1 MTTRTGSRKHFRF
14 WRNKYRE
21 DAAYDVLLPRRPRRR
36 WLRTVLLIAVPL
48 TLLLWFLPAIAAHSP
63 LLPWLVSR
71 ALAGRGP
78 TVEIGSA
85 SLGWFSPIELQQ
97 VVIGRPNEKPAA
109 EIPRIVSSK
118 SLFGLITDRA
128 WLGSFRLER
137 PRIAAVWRK
146 DGSNWEDIL
155 APWMKST
162 EPSEPV
168 ALEIQIVDGTIE
180 WIDHVRQQSR
190 QIESVEAVCA
200 LSRDRPQL
208 IDVRISGRIADREP
222 GTFEA
227 KISMRQ
233 TESGQFSLTT
243 KSLPLALAD
252 APLLRFSGGWQIAG
266 RLDGAVLGQWGGSAE
281 QVSAQADMKTRG
293 FALKGEPLKE
303 ERIALNQLELVVR
316 TEGKGHTVEIPRAEI
331 NSELG
336 QIDLSGNLDLSKFET
351 VEFADALLA
360 QQGELRGQL
369 DLARLAA
376 LLPGTLRIR
385 PETKVTSGKVEMSLQ
400 SQRVEQCMQWTA
412 SAHAA
417 NFVAEDRGREIRWDK
432 PISMRIDARQ
442 SPRGFVIDLLSCE
455 SDFLRVNAAGDFDDL
470 AGNAQF
476 ELEKLVKQ
484 LEHFVDLTD
493 FRLNGQGWARGRWK
507 KLANGDF
514 DSTFDLEVVQLGFR
528 LPSGTQWNEPN
539 LSLAVSVRGRTDW
552 TAMASATRIDRFD
565 LEARTAT
572 ENLIVRTTAPVVDI
586 QGAWP
591 LDLRFAGKLDSLL
604 GRAAS
609 FVPIEPWQAT
619 GTVALSAAGSV
630 SAEGVHLRDLRA
642 TGESVKVTGPWLDLA
657 EQKIELTAAGSWQ
670 KKSGQVSVP
679 TLTLASSA
687 LTARGEN
694 WTMST
699 TEGKF
704 APSGQT
710 SFQADLARIASWFP
724 TKSPNRP
731 QVAGTAVGML
741 KFASPGTATRLQFDT
756 DINQLTIRDR
766 TGVVFNEPRI
776 QLAAAGDWD
785 RSMGVLR
792 IERGELASSAV
803 SLGMGGTLTTTAT
816 TKATTPPP
824 SLGAA
829 ATATTPAST
838 ATPATAAS
846 LSGACN
852 YDLDRLTLLMRP
864 YIGSQVQFSGR
875 HSAQWNYQGGLNPA
889 EARGEI
895 ALPWQSALLFGF
907 PIGAGTLRA
916 RLGDGWITCD
926 PCELSVS
933 GGKVVLAPRVS
944 LGPKSE
950 LLLPAGKCMEQVHI
964 TPEMCARAMMYALPV
979 LADVTEVQGSFSLEL
994 EGARIPLD
1002 DPAQSDI
1009 AGRILIHSI
1018 DVGPGPLIRELALLL
1033 GRAVPGKLRRES
1045 VVPFRMVQG
1054 RVYHQG
1060 MELIFPDITIRT
1072 QGSVGLDQSLALL
1085 IEMPPPPKW
1094 IEPLANTPAAAALK
1108 NQTLR
1113 IPLAGTLSRPAL
1125 DRKAVDDYN
1134 RQFIRN
1140 AAGNVIDD
1148 VLNRQLDR
1156 LLNPPKR

>member
-1 MTTRTGSRKHFRF
+1 MTTRTGSRRHFRF

-21 DAAYDVLLPRRPRRR
+21 DAAYDAPPPRRPRRR
-36 WLRTVLLIAVPL
+36 WLRTVLLFAVPL
-48 TLLLWFLPAIAAHSP
+48 TLLLWFLPTIIAHSP

-71 ALAGRGP
+71 ALADRGP

-85 SLGWFSPIELQQ
+85 SLGWFSPIELRQ
-97 VVIGRPNEKPAA
+97 VVVGRSNEKPAA
-109 EIPRIVSSK
+109 EIPRLVSSK
-118 SLFGLITDRA
+118 SLFGFITDRA
-128 WLGSFRLER
+128 WLGSFLIER
-137 PRIAAVWRK
+137 PRIAVVWRK

-155 APWMKST
+155 SPWMKST

-168 ALEIQIVDGTIE
+168 ALEIKIVDGTIE
-180 WIDHVRQQSR
+180 WIDQARQQSR
-190 QIESVEAVCA
+190 KIEAVEAACA

-208 IDVRISGRIADREP
+208 IDVRVSGRVVDGEP

-243 KSLPLALAD
+243 HALPLALAD
-252 APLLRFSGGWQIAG
+252 APLSRFSGGWQLAG
-266 RLDGAVLGQWGGSAE
+266 RLDGAMLGQWGGSAE
-281 QVSAQADMKTRG
+281 KVSAQADMKTRG
-293 FALKGEPLKE
+293 FTLKGEALKD
-303 ERIALNQLELVVR
+303 ERISLNQFELVVR
-316 TEGKGHTVEIPRAEI
+316 AEGKGRIVEIPRAQI

-336 QIDLSGNLDLSKFET
+336 QIDLSGSMDLAAFET
-351 VEFADALLA
+351 SALTDALLA
-360 QQGELRGQL
+360 QQGELRGEL

-385 PETKVTSGKVEMSLQ
+385 PETKLTSGKVEMSLQ
-400 SQRVEQCMQWTA
+400 SRRGEQGMQWVA

-417 NFVAEDRGREIRWDK
+417 NIAAEDRGRTIRWDK
-432 PISMRIDARQ
+432 PISMRIDARKV
-442 SPRGFVIDLLSCE
+442 PRGFVIDLLSCE
-455 SDFLRVNAAGDFDDL
+455 SEFLRVNAAGDFDDL

-476 ELEKLVKQ
+476 ELEKLMEQ
-484 LEHFVDLTD
+484 LEQFVDLTD
-493 FRLNGQGWARGRWK
+493 FRLHGQGWARGRWK

-514 DSTFDLEVVQLGFR
+514 DTTFDLEVTQLGFR
-528 LPSGTQWNEPN
+528 LPNGTQWNEPN
-539 LSLAVSVRGRTDW
+539 LSLAVSARGRTDW
-552 TAMASATRIDRFD
+552 AALASATRIDRFD
-565 LEARTAT
+565 LEARTAA
-572 ENLIVRTTAPVVDI
+572 ENLIVRTTAPIVDVR
-586 QGAWP
+586 GAWP

-604 GRAAS
+604 GRAAA
-609 FVPIEPWQAT
+609 FVSVEPWQAR
-619 GTVALSAAGSV
+619 GTLALSAAGSV

-642 TGESVKVTGPWLDLA
+642 TAESVKVIGPWLDMT
-657 EQKIELTAAGSWQ
+657 EQKIELTASGSWQ

-679 TLTLASSA
+679 SLTLASSA

-694 WTMST
+694 WTVTT

-710 SFQADLARIASWFP
+710 SFQADLARIAAWFP
-724 TKSPNRP
+724 AKSPNSP
-731 QVAGTAVGML
+731 QIAGTAVGSL
-741 KFASPGTATRLQFDT
+741 KFASPGAATRLQFDT
-756 DINQLTIRDR
+756 DINQLTIRDQ

-785 RSMGVLR
+785 RSLGVLR

-803 SLGMGGTLTTTAT
+803 SLGMGGTLTTTAV
-816 TKATTPPP
+816 ATTPQPG
-824 SLGAA
+824 LVAA
-829 ATATTPAST
+829 ATT
-838 ATPATAAS
+838 ATNPTAKPTAGTSAS

-852 YDLDRLTLLMRP
+852 YDLDRVTMLMRP
-864 YIGSQVQFSGR
+864 FIGPQVQFSGR
-875 HSAQWNYQGGLNPA
+875 HSAQWNYQGGFNPA

-895 ALPWQSALLFGF
+895 ALPWQSAMLFGF

-916 RLGDGWITCD
+916 HLGDGWVTCD

-944 LGPKSE
+944 LGPKYE
-950 LLLPAGKCMEQVHI
+950 LLLPSGKCMERIQI

-979 LADVTEVQGSFSLEL
+979 LAEVTEVQGTFSVEL

-1002 DPAQSDI
+1002 NPAQSDI

-1045 VVPFRMVQG
+1045 IVPFRMVQG

-1060 MELIFPDITIRT
+1060 MELIFPDVTIRT

-1094 IEPLANTPAAAALK
+1094 IEALGNTPAAAALK

-1113 IPLAGTLSRPAL
+1113 IPLAGTLSRPTL
-1125 DRKAVDDYN
+1125 DRKAVDEYN

-1156 LLNPPKR
+1156 LLNPPQR

>member
-1 MTTRTGSRKHFRF
+1 MTVRTESRRHFRF
-14 WRNKYRE
+14 WRNKVR
-21 DAAYDVLLPRRPRRR
+21 DDSAYAPPSSRGPRRR
-36 WLRTVLLIAVPL
+36 WLKTAVFVSVPL
-48 TLLLWFLPAIAAHSP
+48 ILLLWFLPAIVAHTP
-63 LLPWLVSR
+63 LLSWLVSR
-71 ALAGRGP
+71 SLADRGP
-78 TVEIGSA
+78 SVEIGSA
-85 SLGWFSPIELQQ
+85 SLGWFSPIELRQ
-97 VVIGRPNEKPAA
+97 VVIGRSNEKPAA
-109 EIPRIVSSK
+109 EIPRLVSSK

-128 WLGSFRLER
+128 WLGSFRLEK
-137 PRIAAVWRK
+137 PKIVAVWRK
-146 DGSNWEDIL
+146 DGSNWEDIV
-155 APWMKST
+155 APWMQST

-168 ALEIQIVDGTIE
+168 ALEVEIVDGTIE
-180 WIDHVRQQSR
+180 WIDHARQQSWR
-190 QIESVEAVCA
+190 IEAVEAACA

-208 IDVRISGRIADREP
+208 IDVRVSGRVADREP
-222 GTFEA
+222 GKFEG

-243 KSLPLALAD
+243 EALPLALAD
-252 APLLRFSGGWQIAG
+252 APLSRFSGGWQVAG

-281 QVSAQADMKTRG
+281 KVSAQADMKTRG
-293 FALKGEPLKE
+293 FALKGEPLKD
-303 ERIALNQLELVVR
+303 ERIALNQLELIVR
-316 TEGKGHTVEIPRAEI
+316 AEGKGRTVEIPRAQI

-336 QIDLSGNLDLSKFET
+336 RLHLYGSVDLAKFDTAGLTE
-351 VEFADALLA
+351 ALLA
-360 QQGELRGQL
+360 QQGELQGEL

-385 PETKVTSGKVEMSLQ
+385 PETKLTSGKVEMSLQ
-400 SQRVEQCMQWTA
+400 SRRGEQGMQWLA
-412 SAHAA
+412 SAQAA
-417 NFVAEDRGREIRWDK
+417 NVAAVDRGRQIRWDK

-442 SPRGFVIDLLSCE
+442 SSRGFVIDLLSCE

-476 ELEKLVKQ
+476 ELEKLVRQ
-484 LEHFVDLTD
+484 LEQFVDLTD
-493 FRLNGQGWARGRWK
+493 FRMSGQGWARGRWK

-514 DSTFDLEVVQLGFR
+514 DSTFDLEVIQLGFR
-528 LPSGTQWNEPN
+528 LPGGTQWNEPN
-539 LSLAVSVRGRTDW
+539 VSLTVSARGRTDW
-552 TAMASATRIDRFD
+552 AAWTTATRIDRFD
-565 LEARTAT
+565 LEARTSA

-604 GRAAS
+604 ARAAS
-609 FVPIEPWQAT
+609 FVSVDPWQAR
-619 GTVALSAAGSV
+619 GTVALSAAGSI
-630 SAEGVHLRDLRA
+630 SAEGAHLRDLRA
-642 TGESVKVTGPWLDLA
+642 TAESVKVTGPWLDLS

-670 KKSGQVSVP
+670 RKSGQVSVP
-679 TLTLASSA
+679 SLTFASNA

-694 WTMST
+694 WTVAT
-699 TEGKF
+699 TAGKF
-704 APSGQT
+704 APSGQA
-710 SFQADLARIASWFP
+710 SFQADLARVAAWFP
-724 TKSPNRP
+724 AKSPNPP
-731 QVAGTAVGML
+731 QIAGTAVGAL
-741 KFASPGTATRLQFDT
+741 KFASSGAATRLQFDT
-756 DINQLTIRDR
+756 DVNQLTIRDQ

-776 QLAAAGDWD
+776 RLAAAGDWD

-803 SLGMGGTLTTTAT
+803 SLGMGGTLTTGSTQPISVAT
-816 TKATTPPP
+816 
-824 SLGAA
+824 AA
-829 ATATTPAST
+829 ATAPPSQAG
-838 ATPATAAS
+838 PATSAS

-852 YDLDRLTLLMRP
+852 YDLDRLTLLLRP
-864 YIGSQVQFSGR
+864 FIGPQMQFSGR

-895 ALPWQSALLFGF
+895 ALPWQSAMLFGF

-916 RLGDGWITCD
+916 RLGDGWVTCD
-926 PCELSVS
+926 PCEVPVS

-944 LGPKSE
+944 LGPKYE
-950 LLLPAGKCMEQVHI
+950 LLLPAGKCMEQVRI

-979 LADVTEVQGSFSLEL
+979 LAEVTEAQGSFSIDL
-994 EGARIPLD
+994 EGARIPLN

-1018 DVGPGPLIRELALLL
+1018 DVGPGPLIRELALVL

-1060 MELIFPDITIRT
+1060 MELVFPDITIRT
-1072 QGSVGLDQSLALL
+1072 QGSVGLDQTLALL

-1094 IEPLANTPAAAALK
+1094 VEALGNTPAAAALK

-1113 IPLAGTLSRPAL
+1113 IPLAGTLSRPVL

-1156 LLNPPKR
+1156 LLAPPKR

>member
-21 DAAYDVLLPRRPRRR
+21 DAAYDAPPRRRPRRG
-36 WLRTVLLIAVPL
+36 WLRTILLLSVPLVLLF
-48 TLLLWFLPAIAAHSP
+48 WFLPTIVAHSP

-71 ALAGRGP
+71 SLADRGP
-78 TVEIGSA
+78 SVEIGSA
-85 SLGWFSPIELQQ
+85 SLGWFSPIELRQ
-97 VVIGRPNEKPAA
+97 VVIGKSNDKPAA

-128 WLGSFRLER
+128 WLGSFRLEK
-137 PRIAAVWRK
+137 PKIAAIWRK
-146 DGSNWEDIL
+146 DGSNWEDIV
-155 APWMKST
+155 APWMQPS

-168 ALEIQIVDGTIE
+168 ALEIEIVDGTIE
-180 WIDHVRQQSR
+180 WIDQARQQSWR
-190 QIESVEAVCA
+190 IESVEAACA

-208 IDVRISGRIADREP
+208 IDVRVSGRVADREP
-222 GTFEA
+222 GKFEG

-243 KSLPLALAD
+243 EALPLALAD
-252 APLLRFSGGWQIAG
+252 APLSRFSSGWQVAG

-281 QVSAQADMKTRG
+281 KVSAQADMKTRG
-293 FALKGEPLKE
+293 FALKGEPLKD
-303 ERIALNQLELVVR
+303 ERIALNQLELIVR
-316 TEGKGHTVEIPRAEI
+316 AEGKGRTVDIPRAQI

-336 QIDLSGNLDLSKFET
+336 RLHLSGSVDLAKFET
-351 VEFADALLA
+351 AGLTDALLS
-360 QQGELRGQL
+360 QQGELQGEL

-385 PETKVTSGKVEMSLQ
+385 PETKLTSGKVEMSLQ
-400 SQRVEQCMQWTA
+400 SRRGEQGMQWLA
-412 SAHAA
+412 SAQAA
-417 NFVAEDRGREIRWDK
+417 NIAAVDRGRDIRWDK

-476 ELEKLVKQ
+476 ELEKLVAQ
-484 LEHFVDLTD
+484 LEQFVDLTD
-493 FRLNGQGWARGRWK
+493 FRLSGQGWARGRWK

-514 DSTFDLEVVQLGFR
+514 DSTFDLEVIQLGFR

-539 LSLAVSVRGRTDW
+539 ISLTVSARGRTDW
-552 TAMASATRIDRFD
+552 AAWTRATRIDRFD
-565 LEARTAT
+565 LEARTSA

-591 LDLRFAGKLDSLL
+591 LDLRFAGKLEGLL
-604 GRAAS
+604 SRAAS
-609 FVPIEPWQAT
+609 FVSVEPWQAR
-619 GTVALSAAGSV
+619 GALAISAAGSV
-630 SAEGVHLRDLRA
+630 SAEGAHLRDLRA
-642 TGESVKVTGPWLDLA
+642 TAESVQLTGPSLDIA

-670 KKSGQVSVP
+670 RKSGQVQIPS
-679 TLTLASSA
+679 LTLASSA
-687 LTARGEN
+687 LTVRGEN
-694 WTMST
+694 WTIAA

-704 APSGQT
+704 APSGQA
-710 SFQADLARIASWFP
+710 SFQADLARVAAWFP
-724 TKSPNRP
+724 AKSPNPP
-731 QVAGTAVGML
+731 QIAGAAVGVL
-741 KFASPGTATRLQFDT
+741 KFASPGAATRLQFDA
-756 DINQLTIRDR
+756 DINQLTIRDQ

-776 QLAAAGDWD
+776 HFAAAGDWD
-785 RSMGVLR
+785 RSMGMLR

-803 SLGMGGTLTTTAT
+803 SLGMGGTLTTTT
-816 TKATTPPP
+816 TQSSVVTTAAAATTPP
-824 SLGAA
+824 AKATA
-829 ATATTPAST
+829 ATS
-838 ATPATAAS
+838 AS

-852 YDLDRLTLLMRP
+852 YDLDRLTLLLRP
-864 YIGSQVQFSGR
+864 FIGPQMQFSGR

-889 EARGEI
+889 EGRGEI
-895 ALPWQSALLFGF
+895 ALPWQSAMLFGF

-916 RLGDGWITCD
+916 RLGDGWVTCE
-926 PCELSVS
+926 PCEVPVS

-944 LGPKSE
+944 LGPKYE
-950 LLLPAGKCMEQVHI
+950 LLMPAGKCMEQVQI

-979 LADVTEVQGSFSLEL
+979 LAEVTEAQGSFSVEL
-994 EGARIPLD
+994 EGARIPLN

-1094 IEPLANTPAAAALK
+1094 IEALGNTPAAAALK

-1134 RQFIRN
+1134 RQFLRN

-1156 LLNPPKR
+1156 LLAPPKR